1 MNSIQPILDRV
12 LAGERMTVEECTTL
26 LESHDIARMGVAAD
40 EIRARRHPGNVVT
53 YIIDRNINYT
63 NVCNVV
69 CTFCA
74 FYRRPGA
81 PDTYV
86 RTFDEICQKID
97 ETIALG
103 GTGVLMQGGLHPDFG
118 LEWYEDLLRS
128 LRAKYPG
135 FQLHCFSPPEIHNL
149 HLITKLDY
157 ETIMARL
164 KEAGLYSLPGG
175 GAEILDD
182 EVRKRVSTK
191 CTTDEWLD
199 VMRAVHRVGLRSTA
213 TMMFGIGDRLE
224 HRVRHLQRIRDLQ
237 DETGGFTAFIPWTF
251 QRENTALGRRI
262 KDEPTGVDYLKM
274 LAVSRLF
281 LDNIENFQSSWLT
294 QGLRLGQ
301 VALRYGAND
310 MGSIMIEE
318 NVVSAAGA
326 HNRADEQMLQFLIR
340 EAGFIPQQRDILY
353 QHVIGTSGDAETG
366 RRGDEEIRNT
376 EMQGRVYLRLVPYLP
391 SQSPRPGLPVPAFHL
406 GAAPMRI
413 ELLRVFLFGH
423 HATEIKNLQSNARIQ
438 IQHSNRFRNGRTHV
452 LFAAYQDNRLD
463 QTRKRATHVAIEI
476 ARHERGDRVLRS
488 RLMTGGVKMGN
499 ESIGNATIVI
509 KERATSVVA
518 NASFARHNVV
528 ERRAKNRRLQQSI
541 KRGAR
546 HSGPPVHRVVPGG
559 RVENHRVD
567 QFRMFVRDA
576 HGIRRPK

>member
-1 MNSIQPILDRV
+1 MSTATTVQSILDSV
-12 LAGERMTVEECTTL
+12 LAGERMTADACALL
-26 LESHDIARMGVAAD
+26 LESYEIARIGVAAD
-40 EIRARRHPGNVVT
+40 EIRARRHKGNIVT
-53 YIIDRNINYT
+53 YIIDRNVNYT

-86 RTFDEICQKID
+86 RTLEEICHKID
-97 ETIALG
+97 ETIELG

-118 LEWYEDLLRS
+118 IEWYEDLLRA
-128 LRAKYPG
+128 LHEKYPT
-135 FQLHCFSPPEIHNL
+135 FQLHCFSPPEIHNI
-149 HLITKLDY
+149 HLISKLDY

-164 KEAGLYSLPGG
+164 KAAGLYSLPGG

-191 CTTDEWLD
+191 CTTDEWLA

-213 TMMFGIGDRLE
+213 TMMFGMGDGVV

-262 KDEPTGVDYLKM
+262 KDEPTGIDYLKM

-301 VALRYGAND
+301 VALRFGAND

-326 HNRADEQMLQFLIR
+326 HNRADEKMLQFLIR

-353 QHVIGTSGDAETG
+353 QHVHRPPQPKTELIPTDQREVSASIAE
-366 RRGDEEIRNT
+366 R
-376 EMQGRVYLRLVPYLP
+376 
-391 SQSPRPGLPVPAFHL
+391 
-406 GAAPMRI
+406 
-413 ELLRVFLFGH
+413 
-423 HATEIKNLQSNARIQ
+423 
-438 IQHSNRFRNGRTHV
+438 
-452 LFAAYQDNRLD
+452 
-463 QTRKRATHVAIEI
+463 
-476 ARHERGDRVLRS
+476 
-488 RLMTGGVKMGN
+488 
-499 ESIGNATIVI
+499 
-509 KERATSVVA
+509 
-518 NASFARHNVV
+518 
-528 ERRAKNRRLQQSI
+528 
-541 KRGAR
+541 
-546 HSGPPVHRVVPGG
+546 
-559 RVENHRVD
+559 
-567 QFRMFVRDA
+567 
-576 HGIRRPK
+576 

>member
-1 MNSIQPILDRV
+1 VDLTVFENRIAQGGRIT
-12 LAGERMTVEECTTL
+12 AGEALHLYRHAPTYWLGRM
-26 LESHDIARMGVAAD
+26 AD
-40 EIRARRHPGNVVT
+40 EVRRRKHPGNLVT
-53 YIIDRNINYT
+53 YIIDRNVNYT

-118 LEWYEDLLRS
+118 IEWYEDLLRS
-128 LRAKYPG
+128 LREKYPG
-135 FQLHCFSPPEIHNL
+135 FQLHCFSPPEIHNI
-149 HLITKLDY
+149 HLISKLDY

-182 EVRKRVSTK
+182 EVRKRVATK

-213 TMMFGIGDRLE
+213 TMMFGIGDRIE

-251 QRENTALGRRI
+251 QRENTALGRKI

-301 VALRYGAND
+301 VALRFGAND

-340 EAGFIPQQRDILY
+340 EAGFVPRQRDILY
-353 QHVIGTSGDAETG
+353 KHVIREA
-366 RRGDEEIRNT
+366 
-376 EMQGRVYLRLVPYLP
+376 
-391 SQSPRPGLPVPAFHL
+391 PRKS
-406 GAAPMRI
+406 AA
-413 ELLRVFLFGH
+413 
-423 HATEIKNLQSNARIQ
+423 
-438 IQHSNRFRNGRTHV
+438 
-452 LFAAYQDNRLD
+452 
-463 QTRKRATHVAIEI
+463 
-476 ARHERGDRVLRS
+476 
-488 RLMTGGVKMGN
+488 
-499 ESIGNATIVI
+499 
-509 KERATSVVA
+509 
-518 NASFARHNVV
+518 
-528 ERRAKNRRLQQSI
+528 
-541 KRGAR
+541 
-546 HSGPPVHRVVPGG
+546 
-559 RVENHRVD
+559 
-567 QFRMFVRDA
+567 
-576 HGIRRPK
+576 